1 MTAVALRWLSRS
13 ARYVEVSPV
22 ATAAAARWL
31 TGTQQ
36 ADGSWRA
43 PLRPR
48 NDPRAQAPLPLTAQA
63 LLALLHT
70 KVLIAV

>member
-31 TGTQQ
+31 TGMQQ
-36 ADGSWRA
+36 ADGSWHA
-43 PLRPR
+43 SLRPR

-70 KVLIAV
+70 KVYIM